1 MKRGIITINNGVV
14 DIPTAPVWMMQEE
27 IADLFNVY
35 GRDVRKTI
43 NAIYKDGVLSEADT
57 MRYIKLNELRSI
69 DTYSI
74 EVIIAIAFKI
84 NSRQSEIF
92 RRYMMNRLC
101 KKNDCRIVLFA
112 NEFRNIS
119 ISISVPSLARFL
131 SSSAKVV
138 QTKFES

>member
-14 DIPTAPVWMMQEE
+14 DIPTAPIWMMQEE

-43 NAIYKDGVLSEADT
+43 NAIYKDGVLSEAET
-57 MRYIKLNELRSI
+57 MRYIKLNEMQSI
-69 DTYSI
+69 DAYSI

-112 NEFRNIS
+112 NEFRNSNS
-119 ISISVPSLARFL
+119 IFN
-131 SSSAKVV
+131 
-138 QTKFES
+138 

>member
-1 MKRGIITINNGVV
+1 MKREIITINNGVV
-14 DIPTAPVWMMQEE
+14 DIPTAPVWMVQEE

-35 GRDVRKTI
+35 GRDVRKAI
-43 NAIYKDGVLSEADT
+43 NVIYKDGVLSETET

-69 DTYSI
+69 DAYSI

-84 NSRQSEIF
+84 NSRQSEIL

-112 NEFRNIS
+112 NESRNSGS
-119 ISISVPSLARFL
+119 IFN
-131 SSSAKVV
+131 
-138 QTKFES
+138 

>member
-14 DIPTAPVWMMQEE
+14 GIPTAPVWMMQEE

-35 GRDVRKTI
+35 GHDVRKSI
-43 NAIYKDGVLSEADT
+43 NVIYKDGVLSEAET
-57 MRYIKLNELRSI
+57 MRYIKLNEQRSI
-69 DTYSI
+69 DAYSI

-92 RRYMMNRLC
+92 RRYMINRLC

-112 NEFRNIS
+112 NEFRSSGS
-119 ISISVPSLARFL
+119 IFN
-131 SSSAKVV
+131 
-138 QTKFES
+138 

>member
-43 NAIYKDGVLSEADT
+43 NAIYKDGVLSEAET
-57 MRYIKLNELRSI
+57 MRYIKLNEMRSI
-69 DTYSI
+69 DAYSI

-92 RRYMMNRLC
+92 RRNMMNRLC

-112 NEFRNIS
+112 NEFRNSNS
-119 ISISVPSLARFL
+119 IFN
-131 SSSAKVV
+131 
-138 QTKFES
+138 